1 MGRAEP
7 GPVAERGR
15 EIYASDG
22 TLTENPKSI
31 HVHVHVH
38 VHVQVDVVRRN
49 KDDGRGG
56 PARLP
61 LPASVRPPHRHRGRI
76 AG

>member
-22 TLTENPKSI
+22 TLTEIPKSI
-31 HVHVHVH
+31 
-38 VHVQVDVVRRN
+38 HVQVDVVRRN

-56 PARLP
+56 PARRP